1 MTLRTLNF
9 SVGGIAGYRT
19 LFLDL
24 CLQCS
29 ISHHGEGEGPSY
41 CLWLPRPSLWADSD
55 MRFLGSARSRTSLH
69 RDWPFQCW
77 ESGGC
82 IHSCSEIECHRAGR
96 ADGFSSLVS
105 PGILVLVLAVVCR
118 ACLTPIRPVFSF
130 LYSEIRQP
138 WYTGRDKMWCS
149 SLGAPNS
156 NGYW

>member
-1 MTLRTLNF
+1 MQQKTREHEMTLRTLNF

-29 ISHHGEGEGPSY
+29 ISHHGEGEGPPY

-96 ADGFSSLVS
+96 ADGLSSLVES
-105 PGILVLVLAVVCR
+105 RYIGLSSSCCVSCLSYSHPSGFQLLVFRNQATLIHWPG
-118 ACLTPIRPVFSF
+118 
-130 LYSEIRQP
+130 
-138 WYTGRDKMWCS
+138 
-149 SLGAPNS
+149 
-156 NGYW
+156 